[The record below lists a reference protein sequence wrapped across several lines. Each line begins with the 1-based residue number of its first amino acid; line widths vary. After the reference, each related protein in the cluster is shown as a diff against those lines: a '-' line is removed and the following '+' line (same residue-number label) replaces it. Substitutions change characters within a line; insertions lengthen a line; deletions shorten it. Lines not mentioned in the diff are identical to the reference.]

1 MNHNK
6 HWEAREQQLIDM
18 IAVLREQNQH
28 LTQQLETANRERCED
43 QSELARHHDH
53 FEQVSDL
60 AHYLN
65 LRLISLT
72 CSGKPIYWR
81 DIDRARDDYLTPIRN
96 IVG

>member
-1 MNHNK
+1 MSDIY
-6 HWEAREQQLIDM
+6 EDEVEMMTDELTE
-18 IAVLREQNQH
+18 LRVRNR
-28 LTQQLETANRERCED
+28 QLERQLAQVMHERCED